1 MTGEMKKEQGTGRA
15 AGIAKLKADPD
26 KYEAIMFQNDAGD
39 DVKYSLFLRGT
50 GLSAKPTGGLFTLIQ
65 ASYKAFGPAKF
76 TDTVSHTRVYATYAG
91 QQYDPRRCMSYAMPF
106 AACHPKSPG
115 RYDLRRIGRGEGIV
129 DLPGLKLFGDID
141 PADLVQGGVGNCWV
155 SGHSGQRCLVM
166 HPKFPA
172 AEGSGRRRASLH
184 ACEAARVA
192 HQCVRANASLFVAR
206 RCRRVCRAVDFGD
219 GSACGV

>member
-26 KYEAIMFQNDAGD
+26 KYEAIMFQNDSGD

-91 QQYDPRRCMSYAMPF
+91 QQYDPT
-106 AACHPKSPG
+106 
-115 RYDLRRIGRGEGIV
+115 RGAV
-129 DLPGLKLFGDID
+129 CRTPCPL
-141 PADLVQGGVGNCWV
+141 
-155 SGHSGQRCLVM
+155 
-166 HPKFPA
+166 
-172 AEGSGRRRASLH
+172 LH
-184 ACEAARVA
+184 AIPSRLAGTTCGGSVVA
-192 HQCVRANASLFVAR
+192 K
-206 RCRRVCRAVDFGD
+206 
-219 GSACGV
+219 GSSTCQA